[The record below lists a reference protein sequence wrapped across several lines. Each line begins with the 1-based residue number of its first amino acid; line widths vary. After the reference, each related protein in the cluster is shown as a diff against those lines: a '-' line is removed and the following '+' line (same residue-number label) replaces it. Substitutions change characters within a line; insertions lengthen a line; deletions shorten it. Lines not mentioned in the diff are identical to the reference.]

1 MWSVNLNLSATDLSS
16 GALAVE
22 RRQQLL
28 LILAVFILVLVA
40 DQVTKAIVVATIEEN
55 SISFAGREEEFFF
68 FTHQRNPGLMG
79 GMFSHMPAVAL
90 VAPVLATLVLVYLY
104 RHIEP
109 ASKVQ
114 SLSYGMIAGGAV
126 GNLIDRFLRE
136 GGVVD
141 FLQFNFYFIPFDFP
155 WKRYPAF
162 NIADSAICVGVFLL
176 LIGWRSMEK
185 RAHVS
190 NPA

>member
-1 MWSVNLNLSATDLSS
+1 M
-16 GALAVE
+16 
-22 RRQQLL
+22 L
-28 LILAVFILVLVA
+28 LILSVFFLVVA
-40 DQVTKAIVVATIEEN
+40 LDQITKAIIVALIAEN
-55 SISFAGREEEFFF
+55 SVSFAGREEEFFF

-79 GMFSHMPAVAL
+79 GMFSHLPAVAL
-90 VAPVLATLVLVYLY
+90 VAPVLATLVLIYLF
-104 RHIEP
+104 RHIDP

-126 GNLIDRFLRE
+126 GNLIDRFLRT

-141 FLQFNFYFIPFDFP
+141 FLQFNFYFVPFDFP

-176 LIGWRSMEK
+176 LLGWRNMEK
-185 RAHVS
+185 KEHVS
-190 NPA
+190 DAA